1 MGAWGNKLFDDDM
14 ACDVRDEYIRLL
26 AEGHSGPA
34 ATDLLLERWKETIT
48 DSDEGAVF
56 WLALA
61 VTQHKHGRLE
71 PRIKDRALA
80 VLDQKL
86 GLDRWREI
94 GAHSVKGRLNQLEK
108 VRVRLQS
115 PQPKEKHV
123 PPLFKDS
130 CSWKAGEVIGYRLK
144 SGQLVL
150 LGILGTETHANGVS
164 PVCEL
169 LDWRGGEPPPAE
181 MIKGAGVCRGV
192 MPTEVLLS
200 GLAATYPE
208 NAANPARAQQLMLA
222 DMGLIERPQEEAGL
236 DFVQLSAVTQII
248 QGLKTGNR
256 ETTAKVM
263 QFARQRKPALLEPV
277 SQFSLRRELKKSE
290 MPARRV
296 LRLKVR
302 RPDVQ
307 PLGEWMVI
315 RWYELDEAL
324 GDLFGIQ

>member
-1 MGAWGNKLFDDDM
+1 MGAWGNKLFDDDT

-34 ATDLLLERWKETIT
+34 ATDLLLERWNETIK
-48 DSDEGAVF
+48 DSDEGPVF
-56 WLALA
+56 WLGLA

-94 GAHSVKGRLNQLEK
+94 GSHAVKGRLNQLEK

-115 PQPKEKHV
+115 PQPKEKYV
-123 PPLFKDS
+123 LPPFKDS
-130 CSWKAGEVIGYRLK
+130 CSWEIGEVIGYRLK

-169 LDWRGGEPPPAE
+169 LDWRGSVPPPAE

-192 MPTEVLLS
+192 MPPDVLLS
-200 GLAATYPE
+200 GLAATYPGY
-208 NAANPARAQQLMLA
+208 AANPARAQQLMLA
-222 DMGLIERPQEEAGL
+222 DMGLIERSEEEAGFDL
-236 DFVQLSAVTQII
+236 IQLGGLAGVMHQ
-248 QGLKTGNR
+248 LKTGNR
-256 ETTAKVM
+256 ETIAKVT
-263 QFARQRKPALLEPV
+263 QFARLRKPALLEPV
-277 SQFSLRRELKKSE
+277 TQFSLRRELKKSE

-302 RPDVQ
+302 RPAVQ

-315 RWYELDEAL
+315 RWFELDEAL
-324 GDLFGIQ
+324 NDLFGIR